1 MTETPPHRPDSHPD
15 SDPEHGPVVSP
26 QRARQGRPGVRILL
40 ILIVSLS
47 LIVLLYMLLWGGT
60 REGMSELETSVDA
73 REAAEPFAG
82 DASGPPP
89 PADGVQPT
97 SPE

>member
-60 REGMSELETSVDA
+60 REEMSELETSVDA

-97 SPE
+97 SPQ